1 MNNMRM
7 LAEEEENDD
16 GVEVTWEDQQQINR
30 FSKLNARLRGIEDT
44 LEQLKQKKDALDDLA
59 TELELTD
66 EDMKVLYKFGESFL
80 HLSQPNALVQ
90 LDSDQ
95 ATVSAQFAELSQIT
109 EECESEMKDL
119 KVQLYAK
126 FGRAINLDE

>member
-16 GVEVTWEDQQQINR
+16 GVEINR

-80 HLSQPNALVQ
+80 HLSQPNAFVQ